1 MYLYHKI
8 NDISMYYPSLK
19 YNTNLKLEGDLLL
32 ELENAKPPSMSLS
45 AYVREVLIKD
55 LRRRK
60 LAQAAVSYEEFLAAN
75 PEETS
80 WLKEWDDADL
90 ASPPK
95 RRRR

>member
-1 MYLYHKI
+1 MKA
-8 NDISMYYPSLK
+8 
-19 YNTNLKLEGDLLL
+19 TTLKLEGELLL
-32 ELENAKPPSMSLS
+32 ELEKAKPPSMSLS
-45 AYVREVLIKD
+45 AYVRDVLIRD

-60 LAQAAVSYEEFLAAN
+60 LAQAAVSYEEFIEAN
-75 PEETS
+75 PEEAS